1 MLHPSFK
8 LLLSCFS
15 TETEHVVY
23 NRKFKNSTDSLEDLI
38 SLSSQVRLVSS
49 LHAHFPL
56 CMPNLMEKHLQY
68 ISEYV
73 GKTEAIDSLF
83 PEFKVRA
90 YKRCHEMVIAP
101 KKSWGYK
108 LVGGA

>member
-1 MLHPSFK
+1 
-8 LLLSCFS
+8 
-15 TETEHVVY
+15 
-23 NRKFKNSTDSLEDLI
+23 
-38 SLSSQVRLVSS
+38 
-49 LHAHFPL
+49 
-56 CMPNLMEKHLQY
+56 MEKHLQY